1 MRIKLKILWLLLA
14 PVIVYGQT
22 NTPDSLRRD
31 LQVQKT
37 DSGRVMTMMH
47 LVDYYQ
53 ENNRDSTI
61 FYGKKMFLLAKKTNK
76 PLDEADAYS
85 ELGYELYHLQKYPEA
100 FQYFQLAFNLL
111 ENPENENK
119 TWNPNRNKKGYSYRL
134 NLLGYNNL
142 VMGHLMGNTG
152 NKEEQ
157 IRRYKNA
164 LKIGEQVADNLL
176 ISYSDTNLGN
186 IYLQANKL
194 DSALIYEK
202 KALSV
207 ADPVNNAD
215 MSMVINYIGNI
226 YQKKGN
232 NSAALQYYKKA
243 ANSALKQNELTVL
256 NKSYNNLSNYFI
268 TLKQADS
275 ALYYAKKEFEAV
287 SAIGTKAFGTP
298 YRDLYKSYELAHQTD
313 SAYKYMALTLT
324 ANDSIAK
331 KTAVSLAAFQ
341 KLSFNEQLRS
351 GQLEKE
357 QDELKTRIRTYVLVA
372 AVVLFML
379 LALIFYRN
387 NRQKQKANYLLH
399 KQKEEIAAQRDN
411 LGQTL
416 KELKATQ
423 TQLVQREKMASLGE
437 LTAGIAHEIQN
448 PLNFVNNFSEV
459 NEEMLE
465 ELKAESTKP
474 KAERDEH
481 LESALIND
489 LMVNEKKIR
498 HHGKRADFI
507 VKGMLEHSRISTGEK
522 QLSNINVLA
531 DEFLKLSYHGL
542 LAKDKS
548 FNAELVTHF
557 EEDLPKV
564 NIVQQDIGRV
574 LLNLFN
580 NAFYAVNEKRK
591 TTDATYKPTVEITT
605 FAPPSGGWGVLV
617 RDNGNGI
624 PDAIKDK
631 IMQPF
636 FTTKPT
642 GEGTGLGLSLSYDI
656 VVKGHGGSITV
667 DSTQGEGSVFTVYL
681 PIT

>member
-1 MRIKLKILWLLLA
+1 MRIKLNILLLLLA
-14 PVIVYGQT
+14 PVIACGQKSE
-22 NTPDSLRRD
+22 PDSLRRD

-37 DSGRVMTMMH
+37 DSGYLMTMMH

-61 FYGKKMFLLAKKTNK
+61 FYGNKMLLLAKKDKK

-100 FQYFQLAFNLL
+100 FQYFELAFKLL

-119 TWNPNRNKKGYSYRL
+119 TWYRDKNKKAYSYRL
-134 NLLGYNNL
+134 NLLGYSNL
-142 VMGHLMGNTG
+142 AMGHLMGITG

-164 LKIGEQVADNLL
+164 LKIGGQVADNVL
-176 ISYSDTNLGN
+176 ISYSNTNLGN

-215 MSMVINYIGNI
+215 RGLVENYIGNI

-232 NSAALQYYKKA
+232 NSLALQYYKKA
-243 ANSALKQNELTVL
+243 TNSALKQNELTAL
-256 NKSYNNLSNYFI
+256 TKIYNDLSDYFI
-268 TLKQADS
+268 TLKEADS
-275 ALYYAKKEFEAV
+275 ALYYAKKEFEAFR
-287 SAIGTKAFGTP
+287 AIGTKAFGTP

-313 SAYKYMALTLT
+313 SAYKYLVLTLT
-324 ANDSIAK
+324 AKDSSAK
-331 KTAVSLAAFQ
+331 KTAVNLAAFQ
-341 KLSFNEQLRS
+341 KLSFNEQLRAQ
-351 GQLEKE
+351 QLEKE
-357 QDELKTRIRTYVLVA
+357 QEEIKARTRIDVLVA
-372 AVVLFML
+372 AIAVFML
-379 LALIFYRN
+379 LAFIFFRN
-387 NRQKQKANYLLH
+387 NRQKQKANYLLGE
-399 KQKEEIAAQRDN
+399 QKEEIEAQRDN
-411 LGQTL
+411 LGHTL
-416 KELKATQ
+416 RELKATQ

-459 NEEMLE
+459 NKEMLE
-465 ELKAESTKP
+465 ELKAESIKP
-474 KAERDEH
+474 KAERDGQ
-481 LESALIND
+481 LEIDLIND
-489 LMVNEKKIR
+489 LIENESKIN

-507 VKGMLEHSRISTGEK
+507 VKGMLEHSRTRKGEK
-522 QLSNINVLA
+522 QLTNINVLA
-531 DEFLKLSYHGL
+531 DEFFKLSYQGL
-542 LAKDKS
+542 RAKDKN
-548 FNAELVTHF
+548 FNASLLTQF
-557 EEDLPKV
+557 DPDLPQMNV
-564 NIVQQDIGRV
+564 SQQDIGRV
-574 LLNLFN
+574 LLNIFN
-580 NAFYAVNEKRK
+580 NAFYAVNQKAK
-591 TTDATYKPTVEITT
+591 TAGRDYKPEVTITT
-605 FAPPSGGWGVLV
+605 SSENGLMRIKVK
-617 RDNGNGI
+617 DNGNGI

-656 VVKGHGGSITV
+656 VVKGHGGSISVETKE
-667 DSTQGEGSVFTVYL
+667 GEFTEFVVTL
-681 PIT
+681 PI